1 MKLEIINKEKSFLVS
16 KKFLKD
22 TLQFFEKALI
32 RKKILPED
40 LNKRL
45 IIVFVSATSI
55 RNLNKKF
62 LKKNYVTDI
71 LSFSPLQENS
81 FGELVLCTAKIKSQ
95 AKEHHLDVEEETAY
109 LVLHGLLHLLG
120 YQHEQGG
127 GLAKKMYKI
136 QDEIFYKWQSA
147 FKKDAK

>member
-1 MKLEIINKEKSFLVS
+1 MKLEIINNEKLSLVS
-16 KKFLKD
+16 RKFLKD
-22 TLQFFEKALI
+22 SLQFFEKALI
-32 RKKILPED
+32 RKFFLPED

-45 IIVFVSATSI
+45 TIVFVSATSI

-81 FGELVLCTAKIKSQ
+81 FGELVLCTEKIKSQ

-147 FKKDAK
+147 FKEKSI